1 VIAGT
6 LTAPPASGRTGLTSD
21 GLLRGIGVL
30 LLLAALAGAFAWYL
44 VLSPFSFRR
53 WGAFDVTPEFTIS
66 EPTTLVLFEE
76 YPGAATATVPPTVR
90 ASVLSIGGKRI
101 EGKSLVGTEGAST
114 QTYSSPFRDG
124 RAIASF
130 AIDKPGTYN
139 VFAFSSGPSK
149 SAGNAGTFALA
160 PEGRPG
166 WIGGM
171 TGLIPLVL
179 VPAVLAVVCFFMAHW
194 LRVRREPDPPPPSDL
209 P

>member
-1 VIAGT
+1 MIAGT
-6 LTAPPASGRTGLTSD
+6 LTAPPAAGRAAITSD
-21 GLLRGIGVL
+21 GALRAIGALLVL
-30 LLLAALAGAFAWYL
+30 ATLAGAFAWYL

-66 EPTTLVLFEE
+66 EPTTLVLYEE
-76 YPGAATATVPPTVR
+76 YPGAAAATVPPTVR

-101 EGKSLVGTEGAST
+101 EGKSLVGTEGASAE
-114 QTYSSPFRDG
+114 TYASPFRDG

-130 AIDKPGTYN
+130 TIDKPGTYN

-149 SAGNAGTFALA
+149 SAGAAGTFALA

-179 VPAVLAVVCFFMAHW
+179 VPAVLAVAAFVAAHW
-194 LRVRREPDPPPPSDL
+194 LRVRREPTSAPIDL